1 LQRQIEEKQAPAVSY
16 IDQVEREHLIA
27 VAKQRLN
34 DPLIVWIQN
43 HMPQLM
49 NAGDLNTHNAFMQE
63 LERLQR
69 NSGAMSARDFE
80 WVLQAVGAALPAGQ
94 SISNL
99 DYQVQGNGETRLQG
113 LQLTEAQNSEFAKAL
128 RNQGLDAQ
136 LNGAQWRIVGMKAG
150 F

>member
-1 LQRQIEEKQAPAVSY
+1 LQRDLQKSILTQSFPNVTVVDAPL
-16 IDQVEREHLIA
+16 QM
-27 VAKQRLN
+27 AK
-34 DPLIVWIQN
+34 
-43 HMPQLM
+43 
-49 NAGDLNTHNAFMQE
+49 E

-69 NSGAMSARDFE
+69 NSGTVSARDFE

-136 LNGAQWRIVGMKAG
+136 LNGAQWRIVGLKAG

>member
-1 LQRQIEEKQAPAVSY
+1 
-16 IDQVEREHLIA
+16 
-27 VAKQRLN
+27 
-34 DPLIVWIQN
+34 
-43 HMPQLM
+43 M
-49 NAGDLNTHNAFMQE
+49 
-63 LERLQR
+63 
-69 NSGAMSARDFE
+69 
-80 WVLQAVGAALPAGQ
+80 LQAVGASLPAGQ

-136 LNGAQWRIVGMKAG
+136 LSGAQWRIVGLKAG